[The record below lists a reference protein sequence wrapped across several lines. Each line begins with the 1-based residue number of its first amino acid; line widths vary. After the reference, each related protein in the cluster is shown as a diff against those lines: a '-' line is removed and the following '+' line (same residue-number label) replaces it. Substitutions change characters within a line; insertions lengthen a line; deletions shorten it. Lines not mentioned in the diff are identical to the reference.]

1 MTGRAP
7 RADEGSFA
15 MVHRSTMVG
24 YGLRVPIALVAGAAI
39 AFGPAAAIAPAD
51 PPSASNALAIDR
63 SLHLE
68 GARNARDVGG
78 YWTADGRT
86 VRTGLVFRTDQL
98 DHLTP
103 ADLAVL
109 TERKVRDVDDLRTVY
124 ERALAPDRVPAGARA
139 NWYDVIGGAP
149 LPQLVSSLAGGAEM
163 YRAFITA
170 PGANAAIASVLRD
183 VIENAQ
189 AADGGAVLFHCT
201 AGKDRTGWTA
211 AVLLSVLGVDRATV
225 TEDYL
230 LSNRYRGAE
239 PGDLLN
245 GVDAAWLD
253 AAFDQATVTYGSFD
267 NYVRTGLGL
276 TDTEIAT
283 LKARM
288 LA

>member
-1 MTGRAP
+1 
-7 RADEGSFA
+7 
-15 MVHRSTMVG
+15 MVNRSTTAG
-24 YGLRVPIALVAGAAI
+24 HRLRVPVALVAGAAI
-39 AFGPAAAIAPAD
+39 AFGPAAGTAPAD
-51 PPSASNALAIDR
+51 PPVASGTVAFDR

-68 GARNARDVGG
+68 GARNARDLGG
-78 YWTADGRT
+78 YRTVDGRT

-103 ADLAVL
+103 ADLAEL
-109 TERKVRDVDDLRTVY
+109 TRRNVRDVDDLRTVY
-124 ERALAPDRVPAGARA
+124 ERALAPDRIPEGARA

-149 LPQLVSSLAGGAEM
+149 LPDLVSSLAGGGDM
-163 YRAFITA
+163 YRAFITT
-170 PGANAAIASVLRD
+170 PGANAAFAAVMRD

-189 AADGGAVLFHCT
+189 AEDGGAVMFHCT

-211 AVLLSVLGVDRATV
+211 AVLLTILGVDRATV

-230 LSNRYRGAE
+230 LSNEYRGAA

-245 GVDAAWLD
+245 GVEASWLD
-253 AAFDQATVTYGSFD
+253 AAFDQAIAEYGSFD

-276 TDTEIAT
+276 TDAEIAT
-283 LKARM
+283 LKARV